1 MMHFLYIS
9 GLFFLNKLN
18 IDFLKNTSK
27 FLEYAWLKLKLEVSP
42 VIMQSSNQSAGP
54 QPSHLPASH
63 VTDNGSAHAAA
74 EQVGLYSN
82 PRFKVGG
89 VAL

>member
-1 MMHFLYIS
+1 M
-9 GLFFLNKLN
+9 GWVFLNKLN

-27 FLEYAWLKLKLEVSP
+27 FLEYAWLKLEVSP

-82 PRFKVGG
+82 PRFKVRG